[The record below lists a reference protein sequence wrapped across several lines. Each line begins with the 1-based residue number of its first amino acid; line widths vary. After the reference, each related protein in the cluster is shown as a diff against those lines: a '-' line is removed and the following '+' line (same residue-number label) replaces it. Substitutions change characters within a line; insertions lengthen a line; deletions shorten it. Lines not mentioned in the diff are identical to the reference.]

1 MGRKPAQKRRIP
13 PVVDAGVDKPRPQPA
28 SPRVEPKVDKLPRQR
43 RRRGNWLGK
52 LLLWPVALAVL
63 AALLSAVAVASLAV
77 INPPTSAF
85 MLRAQAEHGDINQ
98 RWVPIE
104 QIAPALQLAAI
115 AAEDQKF
122 PWHWGFDV
130 EAMEEAWNAN
140 KAGQRVRGASSI
152 TQQTV
157 KNLFLTPNRS
167 YLRKGIEAWLTL
179 CAELFWSK
187 QRTMEIYLNIAQF
200 DDTVFGAEAAAQ
212 HHFGKSAQQLSESD
226 AAWLAVLLPA
236 PSRYQISPPTEFTQS
251 RHDWIRGQMQQI
263 GYGVIDRL

>member
-1 MGRKPAQKRRIP
+1 MSEKRRIAP
-13 PVVDAGVDKPRPQPA
+13 TVDAGVDELEPRTA
-28 SPRVEPKVDKLPRQR
+28 TPRVEPKTSKPLARPR
-43 RRRGNWLGK
+43 RRRGWLGK
-52 LLLWPVALAVL
+52 LVLWPLALGLL
-63 AALLSAVAVASLAV
+63 AALFSAVAVASLAI

-85 MLRAQAEHGDINQ
+85 MWRAQAEHGDIQ
-98 RWVPIE
+98 QQWVPIE

-130 EAMEEAWNAN
+130 QAMEDAWNAN
-140 KAGQRVRGASSI
+140 KAGKRIRGASSI

-157 KNLFLTPNRS
+157 KNLFLSPSRS
-167 YLRKGIEAWLTL
+167 YVRKGAEAWLTL

-187 QRTMEIYLNIAQF
+187 QRTLEIYLNIAQF
-200 DDTVFGAEAAAQ
+200 ESNVFGAQAAAQ

-236 PSRYQISPPTEFTQS
+236 PTKYTIQPPTEFTQS
-251 RHDWIRGQMQQI
+251 RHDWIREQMKQI